1 MTGAIAPAHNVEP
14 LFHIMSQGT
23 QSIDR
28 AAQVL
33 VHVLETVEPPTVGGL
48 ATRLEL
54 PKSTTSRLVGALER
68 QGLIHREGGAGR
80 LLPGAV
86 LQRFARRETGDAEL
100 VELAADALDRL
111 AQASGETVNIGVPS
125 LGAVELLDQRDSRH
139 LLGSTNWVGRRV
151 PAHGSA
157 LGKVFYAFDALPVPS
172 GPLERLAPRTSPAA
186 DDLGLESVR
195 ARGYATAVEELEP
208 GLWAVAAPVRD
219 ASGAVIAAL
228 SISGPTVRKRRGL
241 LAHLGRLLRAEA
253 FDLSARLGY
262 DDRKRGVA

>member
-1 MTGAIAPAHNVEP
+1 MVEQE
-14 LFHIMSQGT
+14 FHHMSTGT

-33 VHVLETVEPPTVGGL
+33 VHVVETTDPPTVGVL
-48 ATRLEL
+48 STRLGL
-54 PKSTTSRLVGALER
+54 PKSTASRVVGALER
-68 QGLIHREGGAGR
+68 QGLIRRDGGAGQ

-86 LQRFARRETGDAEL
+86 LQRYARRETGDAEL
-100 VELAADALDRL
+100 VERASEVLDRL
-111 AQASGETVNIGVPS
+111 AQASGETINVGVPS

-139 LLGSTNWVGRRV
+139 FLGSPSWIGRRV

-157 LGKVFYAFDALPVPS
+157 LGKVFYAYGALPVPS
-172 GPLERLAPRTSPAA
+172 GSLEPLAPHTVPAA
-186 DDLGLESVR
+186 EDLGLDDVR

-219 ASGAVIAAL
+219 ASGSVVAAL
-228 SISGPTVRKRRGL
+228 SVSGPTVRLRRGVL
-241 LAHLGRLLRAEA
+241 HRLGRLLVEEA
-253 FDLSARLGY
+253 RTLSLLLGH

>member
-1 MTGAIAPAHNVEP
+1 MSTEP
-14 LFHIMSQGT
+14 INAQTGT

-28 AAQVL
+28 AAQLL
-33 VHVLETVEPPTVGGL
+33 VHVLETDAPPTIGEL
-48 ATRLEL
+48 AVRSGL

-68 QGLIHREGGAGR
+68 QGLIQRNEGAGR
-80 LLPGAV
+80 LVPGAV

-100 VELAADALDRL
+100 VDLSAEALDRL

-139 LLGSTNWVGRRV
+139 FLGSTNWVGRRV

-157 LGKVFYAFDALPVPS
+157 LGKVFYAFDALPVPT
-172 GPLERLAPRTSPAA
+172 GPLEALAPRTSPAA
-186 DDLGLESVR
+186 DALGLEEVR

-208 GLWAVAAPVRD
+208 GLWAAAAPVRD
-219 ASGAVIAAL
+219 ASGAVVAAL
-228 SISGPTVRKRRGL
+228 SISGPTVRLRRGL
-241 LAHLGRLLRAEA
+241 LPKLGRLLLAEA
-253 FDLSARLGY
+253 RSLSALLGY

>member
-1 MTGAIAPAHNVEP
+1 
-14 LFHIMSQGT
+14 MSQGT

-33 VHVLETVEPPTVGGL
+33 VHVLETAEPPTVGAL
-48 ATRLEL
+48 STRLEL

-68 QGLIHREGGAGR
+68 QGLIQRDGGGGH
-80 LLPGAV
+80 LLPGVV
-86 LQRFARRETGDAEL
+86 LQRYARRETGDAEL
-100 VELAADALDRL
+100 VDLAADALDRL
-111 AQASGETVNIGVPS
+111 AQASGETVNVGVPS

-157 LGKVFYAFDALPVPS
+157 LGKVFYAYDALPVPS
-172 GPLERLAPRTSPAA
+172 GPLEPLAPRTSAEPDA
-186 DDLGLESVR
+186 LGLDEVR

-219 ASGAVIAAL
+219 GTGAVV
-228 SISGPTVRKRRGL
+228 S
-241 LAHLGRLLRAEA
+241 E
-253 FDLSARLGY
+253 
-262 DDRKRGVA
+262 